1 MSCPILDPPSISQKG
16 RETTHQHGGWDAL
29 AQHKLPYI
37 DLSELCRNVHV
48 MDLLPKRSLYQR
60 ESSQNDQDFQAFRG
74 LVQIMIVTQRDE
86 LVLAGD
92 SNDLC

>member
-29 AQHKLPYI
+29 AQHKLHNI

-48 MDLLPKRSLYQR
+48 MDLETSKKVALPKGILSKRPRLSGI
-60 ESSQNDQDFQAFRG
+60 SGGWGN
-74 LVQIMIVTQRDE
+74 ITNH
-86 LVLAGD
+86 D
-92 SNDLC
+92 SHSER

>member
-1 MSCPILDPPSISQKG
+1 
-16 RETTHQHGGWDAL
+16 
-29 AQHKLPYI
+29 
-37 DLSELCRNVHV
+37 

-60 ESSQNDQDFQAFRG
+60 ESSQNDQDFQAFPG
-74 LVQIMIVTQRDE
+74 VGETLQIMIVTQRDE